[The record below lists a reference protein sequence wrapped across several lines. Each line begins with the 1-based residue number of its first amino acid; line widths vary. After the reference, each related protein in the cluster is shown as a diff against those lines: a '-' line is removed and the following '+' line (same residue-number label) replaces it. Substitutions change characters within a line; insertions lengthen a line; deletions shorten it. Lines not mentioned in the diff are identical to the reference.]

1 MTCLFDSWRIPVPVP
16 LKHHTETAYLILLA
30 LVMCVSGF
38 VVSLLPPLPEGLK
51 YCVVFFVLAALYPIV
66 LLPTFKRN
74 RVDYEFRLL
83 HWFPAGMF
91 FLWLL
96 LQISDPYW
104 KWFHILNLGFFFLWS
119 LPMVAFGLACIIM
132 FSIHVIRRRT
142 VRVPIVAL
150 FLILFTAGSL
160 VAESKNWNEQLQANL
175 TAAPFDSF
183 FSPITSRLRPL
194 LGLIVSPQSESGT
207 VTQTASSSV
216 ASLPSS
222 ASASVIADHRP
233 EHLPKSGPESSF
245 VLLVTLL
252 GLYIGTLHAR
262 NRESA

>member
-1 MTCLFDSWRIPVPVP
+1 MP
-16 LKHHTETAYLILLA
+16 LKHHTETAYLIFLA

-38 VVSLLPPLPEGLK
+38 IVSLLPPLPEGLT
-51 YCVVFFVLAALYPIV
+51 YCLIFFALAALYPIV

-104 KWFHILNLGFFFLWS
+104 TWFHILNLGFFFLWS
-119 LPMVAFGLACIIM
+119 LPMVAFGLVCIIL

-142 VRVPIVAL
+142 VRVPIVVL
-150 FLILFTAGSL
+150 FLVLFTAGSL
-160 VAESKNWNEQLQANL
+160 VAESKGWNERLQANFS
-175 TAAPFDSF
+175 AAQFATLL
-183 FSPITSRLRPL
+183 SPVTSRMRPL
-194 LGLIVSPQSESGT
+194 LRLVTSSQVGSGT
-207 VTQTASSSV
+207 VSQTV
-216 ASLPSS
+216 T
-222 ASASVIADHRP
+222 ASASVASSDTIIMKNPPSSSVRAPVIISDHMPKR
-233 EHLPKSGPESSF
+233 LPKSGPEFSF
-245 VLLVTLL
+245 VLFVTLL

-262 NRESA
+262 NRERA